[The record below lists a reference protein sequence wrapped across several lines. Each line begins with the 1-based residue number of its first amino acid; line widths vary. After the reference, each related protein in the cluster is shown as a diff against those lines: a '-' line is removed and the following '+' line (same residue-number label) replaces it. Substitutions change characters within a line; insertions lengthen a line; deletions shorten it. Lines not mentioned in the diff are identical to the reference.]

1 MISEIKLALTCV
13 NIGAVIG
20 VATAVFL
27 PKLQPDW
34 YKRMVSIRS
43 LIVGLI
49 ALAVLTLFSAGHFVQ
64 ARPYLGSFFAC
75 FATITFFVTS
85 ISGLRFLLSA
95 NNTHNHGWKPEVNGS

>member
-1 MISEIKLALTCV
+1 MISEFKVALTCV

-20 VATAVFL
+20 VTTAMLL

-34 YKRMVSIRS
+34 HKRMTNTRS
-43 LIVGLI
+43 LTVGFIVLT
-49 ALAVLTLFSAGHFVQ
+49 VLTLFSAGHFVQ

-85 ISGLRFLLSA
+85 ISGLRYLLSA
-95 NNTHNHGWKPEVNGS
+95 DNTSWKPEVNGR